1 MLPRRAPAARAGGA
15 RAMAAGAAG
24 GGGGRAVRRAARA
37 DAGELVQFQVK
48 MAKEVRAPPSH
59 FAPARLGPA
68 AADPTEPQ
76 RSRPRGG
83 GGGGGRGG
91 GGCPPSAPPTSPAPA
106 RNLPASR
113 HRPDS
118 HRPDRPLGRRQTE
131 SLDLDLGVITPGVEH
146 LFEDPGKGEY
156 FVVCEDGGAGEIL
169 GSLMVTYEWS
179 DWRNGLVWW
188 IQSVYVRPE
197 FRGQGLFKALYAF
210 VKDDCKARG
219 AIGLRLYADQ
229 DNARAIEVYK
239 RLGMT
244 SHYRVFE
251 DMWNE

>member
-1 MLPRRAPAARAGGA
+1 MPATSPPPPP
-15 RAMAAGAAG
+15 
-24 GGGGRAVRRAARA
+24 
-37 DAGELVQFQVK
+37 
-48 MAKEVRAPPSH
+48 PPSSPTRLSGE
-59 FAPARLGPA
+59 ALGVLGPA
-68 AADPTEPQ
+68 AATDDGQVTDLPKTE
-76 RSRPRGG
+76 
-83 GGGGGRGG
+83 
-91 GGCPPSAPPTSPAPA
+91 
-106 RNLPASR
+106 
-113 HRPDS
+113 
-118 HRPDRPLGRRQTE
+118 
-131 SLDLDLGVITPGVEH
+131 DLDLELGIITPGVEH
-146 LFEDPGKGEY
+146 LFDDPGKGEY
-156 FVVCEDGGAGEIL
+156 FVVCEGEGSGEIL

-210 VKDDCKARG
+210 VKEDCKARG

>member
-1 MLPRRAPAARAGGA
+1 
-15 RAMAAGAAG
+15 
-24 GGGGRAVRRAARA
+24 VRRAARA

-48 MAKEVRAPPSH
+48 MAKE
-59 FAPARLGPA
+59 
-68 AADPTEPQ
+68 
-76 RSRPRGG
+76 
-83 GGGGGRGG
+83 
-91 GGCPPSAPPTSPAPA
+91 
-106 RNLPASR
+106 
-113 HRPDS
+113 
-118 HRPDRPLGRRQTE
+118 TE

-156 FVVCEDGGAGEIL
+156 FVVCEEEGAGEIL

-210 VKDDCKARG
+210 VKHDCKARG

-244 SHYRVFE
+244 SHYLVFE